1 MSTTNPLAGT
11 VAIVTGASQGFGQA
25 IAAALA
31 QAGAQV
37 VGVARHQPTLDQVH
51 QQLGDPF
58 VPVVGD
64 ASDPDLARRLI
75 ARYQPTTVV
84 LNAGAKPH
92 NAPVGEHTW
101 ETFSTNWNSDV
112 QQVFNFAK
120 ESLSAPL
127 EPGSVVVSFS
137 SAAALR
143 GSPLSG
149 GYAGAKATIRFIS
162 AYADR
167 ESKAQTL
174 GIRFVSVLPQ
184 LTPATALGA
193 GGVNAYAAS
202 GGLSVEAFLSQ
213 LGPTLTT
220 GQVAQHVVS
229 IVTNPPDHVLAY
241 QLTPDGPQTLDREEQ
256 K

>member
-1 MSTTNPLAGT
+1 MSTTSSLSGT
-11 VAIVTGASQGFGQA
+11 VVIVTGASQGFGQA
-25 IAAALA
+25 IAAAVA

-51 QQLGDPF
+51 QQLGDAF
-58 VPVVGD
+58 VPVVAD
-64 ASDPDLARRLI
+64 ASDPDLARELI
-75 ARYQPTTVV
+75 AHYRPTTVV
-84 LNAGAKPH
+84 LNAGAKPYA
-92 NAPVGEHTW
+92 APLGEQTW
-101 ETFSTNWNSDV
+101 ETFSTNWNTDV

-127 EPGSVVVSFS
+127 KPGSVVVSFS
-137 SAAALR
+137 SGAALR

-174 GIRFVSVLPQ
+174 GIRFVSVLPP

-202 GGLSVEAFLSQ
+202 AGLSVEAFLSQ
-213 LGPTLTT
+213 LGATLTT
-220 GQVAQHVVS
+220 EEVAQHVLS
-229 IVTNPPDHVLAY
+229 IVTNPTEDVLAY
-241 QLTPDGPQTLDREEQ
+241 QLTPKGPEALDQ
-256 K
+256 

>member
-1 MSTTNPLAGT
+1 M
-11 VAIVTGASQGFGQA
+11 
-25 IAAALA
+25 
-31 QAGAQV
+31 
-37 VGVARHQPTLDQVH
+37 
-51 QQLGDPF
+51 
-58 VPVVGD
+58 
-64 ASDPDLARRLI
+64 
-75 ARYQPTTVV
+75 V
-84 LNAGAKPH
+84 LNAGAAPH
-92 NAPVGEHTW
+92 TAPIGEHTW
-101 ETFSTNWNSDV
+101 ETFSTNWDV
-112 QQVFNFAK
+112 DVKQVFHFVK

-167 ESKAQTL
+167 EARARAL

-193 GGVNAYAAS
+193 GGVKAYAAAA
-202 GGLSVEAFLSQ
+202 GLTIDGFTSQ

-220 GQVAQHVVS
+220 EQVARTVVS
-229 IVTNPPDHVLAY
+229 IVTCDGDDILAY
-241 QLTPDGPQTLDREEQ
+241 MLTPDGPKALD
-256 K
+256 